1 MKFRDYIKDKLYYIF
16 ITFIILVIAFLLFR
30 AFRID
35 NEIIISILIIFLV
48 GNSLILLID
57 YFRKRKFYSELLSN
71 INKLDKAYL
80 VLEMLDEPEFLEG
93 KLLYQ
98 ALYDINK
105 SMCENVNMIDN
116 SIKDFKEYVEMWIHE
131 VKIPLASLV
140 LTINNHKNDINPK
153 IKSQLKRLEDYVDQ
167 VLFYVRSENAEKD
180 YLIKEVNLGNIIKNI
195 GIKNMDD
202 LLENNI
208 EFIVDRVNVS
218 VMSDS
223 KWLEFVLGQIINNSI
238 KYKRNIKNSY
248 IKINTF
254 EKDNKVTLIIED
266 NGIGIKKSDLN
277 QVFSK
282 SFTGE
287 NGRIRSKSTGMGL
300 YIAKNMCE
308 RLGHKISIESEVGSY
323 TRVSITFSKDRFY
336 DPVR

>member
-16 ITFIILVIAFLLFR
+16 ITFIILVISFLLFR
-30 AFRID
+30 AFRVD
-35 NEIIISILIIFLV
+35 KEIIISILIIFLV

-116 SIKDFKEYVEMWIHE
+116 SRKDFKEYVEMWIHE
-131 VKIPLASLV
+131 VKIPLASLI

-180 YLIKEVNLGNIIKNI
+180 YLINEVNLGNVIKNI

-208 EFIVDRVNVS
+208 EFIVDKVNVS

-254 EKDNKVTLIIED
+254 EKDNKVTLTIED

-300 YIAKNMCE
+300 YIVKNMCE
-308 RLGHKISIESEVGSY
+308 RLGHKISIESEVGNY

>member
-16 ITFIILVIAFLLFR
+16 ITFIMLVIAFLLFR

-35 NEIIISILIIFLV
+35 NEIIISILIIFFV
-48 GNSLILLID
+48 GNSLIFLID

-80 VLEMLDEPEFLEG
+80 VLEMLDEPEFYEG

-180 YLIKEVNLGNIIKNI
+180 YLINEVNLGNVIKNI

-208 EFIVDRVNVS
+208 EFIVDKVNVS

-248 IKINTF
+248 IKINTL
-254 EKDNKVTLIIED
+254 EKDNKVTLTIED

-300 YIAKNMCE
+300 YIAKNMCDK
-308 RLGHKISIESEVGSY
+308 LGHKISIESEVGSY

>member
-140 LTINNHKNDINPK
+140 LTINNHKNDISPK

-180 YLIKEVNLGNIIKNI
+180 YLIKEVNLGSIIKNI

-208 EFIVDRVNVS
+208 EFIVDKVNVS

-254 EKDNKVTLIIED
+254 EKDNKVTLTIED

-308 RLGHKISIESEVGSY
+308 KLGHKISIESEVGNY

>member
-80 VLEMLDEPEFLEG
+80 VLEMLDEPDFLEG

-105 SMCENVNMIDN
+105 SMCENVNIIDN

-208 EFIVDRVNVS
+208 EFIVDKVNVS

-248 IKINTF
+248 IKINTL
-254 EKDNKVTLIIED
+254 EKDNKVTLTIED